1 MLGYKALNNLHRVRS
16 YVMPPGIIS
25 LMQAFRQ
32 EWAGLSSENVLNSK
46 GVEFNSCCT
55 TSINLIFSRFRRGGR
70 VTGGIISQKNL
81 RFETH
86 SNFI

>member
-32 EWAGLSSENVLNSK
+32 DWARLSLENLINSK
-46 GVEFNSCCT
+46 GL
-55 TSINLIFSRFRRGGR
+55 NLI
-70 VTGGIISQKNL
+70 
-81 RFETH
+81 H
-86 SNFI
+86 AAYSNFNLVNFLLG